1 MECHWYRTK
10 CIYILRQCVV
20 AMSSSAVLL
29 PLYVYKH
36 HYMWQ
41 IQCCCQV
48 SPGIVVYIHAL
59 CGQRMTRTI
68 FSLVVPKVVNLEWQ
82 LAIQQW
88 QLTIQSGINVSKI
101 CNEASL
107 KPPNHWSKVLC
118 FSAFFLS
125 GFSVRQVTMNDTAK
139 ISHYLIITKFSI
151 TWRGI
156 NHVHN
161 FEMYYITL
169 PRGGALQHPISV
181 PSYGLSR
188 DALGSRY
195 RISCYSYMQG
205 ALYCNILRHLT
216 RLFWNDT

>member
-1 MECHWYRTK
+1 MT
-10 CIYILRQCVV
+10 
-20 AMSSSAVLL
+20 SSNENNFSVTG
-29 PLYVYKH
+29 P
-36 HYMWQ
+36 
-41 IQCCCQV
+41 
-48 SPGIVVYIHAL
+48 L
-59 CGQRMTRTI
+59 CGEFTGPGEFPVQRPVTRSFGVFFDLRPNKRLSKQPWGWRFETSSW
-68 FSLVVPKVVNLEWQ
+68 SLWSQ
-82 LAIQQW
+82 
-88 QLTIQSGINVSKI
+88 

-107 KPPNHWSKVLC
+107 KPPKHWSKVLC

-125 GFSVRQVTMNDTAK
+125 GFSVRQVIMNDTAK
-139 ISHYLIITKFSI
+139 ISHYLIITKFNI